1 MNDRRR
7 EEGRYAKVE
16 REQRWTVG
24 YLPADARRT
33 VEILDR
39 YIFGTCLRLGRVE
52 TNRDVVLKLGQKIRA
67 DVGDPEVVNL
77 TNMYLSAAE
86 YDVLAALPAA
96 EVFKTRWKTNCD
108 GITVKLGID
117 EVRIPSPHF
126 AALEVT
132 NDDRFSGGALAFASD
147 EALSDLLSE
156 AGCAG

>member
-52 TNRDVVLKLGQKIRA
+52 TNRDVVLKLGA
-67 DVGDPEVVNL
+67 VGTFCVTDL
-77 TNMYLSAAE
+77 DRLFYSA
-86 YDVLAALPAA
+86 VL
-96 EVFKTRWKTNCD
+96 
-108 GITVKLGID
+108 
-117 EVRIPSPHF
+117 
-126 AALEVT
+126 
-132 NDDRFSGGALAFASD
+132 GAPT
-147 EALSDLLSE
+147 
-156 AGCAG
+156 